1 MPTPDTISPDIPET
15 DIIVPDTT
23 APNPAV
29 PDVVPESVPD
39 EVEPRNPL
47 RQPLICPD
55 SQAELEPR
63 YNVLIHNDE
72 VTTFEYVIYILN
84 SLFLLSDEL
93 AEHIAW
99 TAHNKGTAIVVVRPR
114 SEAETLAKAASN
126 RARIDGFPL
135 TFSVEE
141 QE

>member
-1 MPTPDTISPDIPET
+1 MPTPDTISPDIPNT
-15 DIIVPDTT
+15 DVVVPDTV
-23 APNPAV
+23 APSPAV
-29 PDVVPESVPD
+29 PDVIPESVPD
-39 EVEPRNPL
+39 VEPGNPL
-47 RQPLICPD
+47 RLPLIRPD
-55 SQAELEPR
+55 SQTELEPR